1 MKTSSWQPQQGV
13 ELLKL
18 TQALVLS
25 VDRGNALQLPALSVI
40 HLSLKLL
47 RAKKGFVVRTLEGV
61 IVYEFRDGKSR
72 GWEDF
77 GAALGAYDY
86 LMQEERKDVVEEV
99 LRMQAALQEQEPP
112 TQGASTRGAS
122 EAAEKAPN
130 AD

>member
-13 ELLKL
+13 QALKL

-25 VDRGNALQLPALSVI
+25 VDRGNSLQLPALSVI

-47 RAKKGFVVRTLEGV
+47 RAKKGFIVRTMEGV

-99 LRMQAALQEQEPP
+99 LRMQAARQEQVPA
-112 TQGASTRGAS
+112 TQGTGTDSPS
-122 EAAEKAPN
+122 EEAEKAPN
-130 AD
+130 AE